1 MPGSTV
7 ASALCLVLL
16 LALSP
21 PALAGSTVQ
30 DTMVVRADA
39 PPVWG
44 SDLRLVEEIRIG
56 SLNGRVEEAFGSVD
70 AVAPVPDGSVLVVDG
85 MVPAVYR
92 FSENGEFVESLGRS
106 GEGPGEYRKIAA
118 LEVLSDGTVVLVDTR
133 LARISWLDGEW
144 NEEATAHFAGGV
156 YSIRRLAQI
165 GSHGEVHFNRPN
177 LGSTWPPS
185 EDLDWIWLTY
195 RRSSGVVDTLVPPPE
210 DEEGPSYSL
219 QTADGTRN
227 PFTVRT
233 LNWMGPEGTLVWG
246 RNDEYALNLELG
258 GEKVRQIRRSFE
270 GIPVVGEEWRQWM
283 GFSDE
288 FRRSRGSRYERIP
301 NFKPVFRS
309 LWIDT
314 EGRIWVERY
323 VPAVKH
329 EYTPEELAR
338 IGDGRTLYEWREPT
352 VYDVLDPAG
361 VFLGQVTLPPRTG
374 LAYARGHRIWAV
386 QRGELDEAYVVRFRI
401 EATES
406 PA

>member
-1 MPGSTV
+1 MPTSSV
-7 ASALCLVLL
+7 ASSFCLTLL
-16 LALSP
+16 LTIP
-21 PALAGSTVQ
+21 PLGLDGSTVQ
-30 DTMVVRADA
+30 DTTVVVADA

-56 SLNGRVEEAFGSVD
+56 SLNGRIEESSGSVD
-70 AVAPVPDGSVLVVDG
+70 AVAPAPDGSVLVVDG

-92 FSENGEFVESLGRS
+92 FSASGAFVETLGRS
-106 GEGPGEYRKIAA
+106 GEGPGEYRTIAA
-118 LEVLSDGTVVLVDTR
+118 LDVLPDGAVVLVDTR
-133 LARISWLDGEW
+133 LARISWLDPEW

-156 YSIRRLAQI
+156 YSIHRLAQI
-165 GSHGEVHFNRPN
+165 GSHGEVHFNRPD
-177 LGSTWPPS
+177 LGSTWPPE

-210 DEEGPSYSL
+210 DKEGPAYSL

-233 LNWMGPEGTLVWG
+233 LNWMSPDGTLVWG
-246 RNDEYALNLELG
+246 RNDEYALNLEMG
-258 GEKVRQIRRSFE
+258 RGEVRQIRRSVE

-288 FRRSRGSRYERIP
+288 FGLSRGSRYERIP
-301 NFKPVFRS
+301 NWKPVFRS
-309 LWIDT
+309 LWVDI

-329 EYTPEELAR
+329 EYTREELAR
-338 IGDGRTLYEWREPT
+338 IGGGRTLYEWREPT
-352 VYDVLDPAG
+352 VYDVIDPVG

-374 LAYARGHRIWAV
+374 LAYARGRRIWAV
-386 QRGELDEAYVVRFRI
+386 QRGEFDEAYVVRFRI

-406 PA
+406 PT